1 MVVLLREA
9 IQTVSESQVEAGKI
23 SLLMAFLTAE
33 FSVSVRPKA
42 SLSVELGLL
51 ARWKPGNTC
60 LLKMVQLV
68 IYSVD
73 LQGKGR
79 NKKEII
85 LFANINPC

>member
-42 SLSVELGLL
+42 SLSVELG
-51 ARWKPGNTC
+51 
-60 LLKMVQLV
+60 
-68 IYSVD
+68 
-73 LQGKGR
+73 
-79 NKKEII
+79 
-85 LFANINPC
+85 